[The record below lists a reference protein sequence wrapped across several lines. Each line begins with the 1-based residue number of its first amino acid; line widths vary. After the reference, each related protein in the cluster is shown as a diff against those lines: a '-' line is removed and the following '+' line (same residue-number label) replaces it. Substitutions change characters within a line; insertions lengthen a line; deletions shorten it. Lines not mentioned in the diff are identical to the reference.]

1 MRAIDT
7 NVAARL
13 IVPDDEAQ
21 AVTAQQIVREG
32 VLVPITVVMEL
43 GWLLESRYALSRAD
57 AHAAIDAFLSA
68 ETVSVHYRD
77 LMGWALDRYRRG
89 KPLADMLHI
98 VASAGA
104 DSFVT
109 FDGDVKNHAGAASPV
124 PVEVL
129 KAKR

>member
-7 NVAARL
+7 NVVARL
-13 IVPDDEAQ
+13 IVGDDEAQ
-21 AVTAQQIVREG
+21 AVTAQEVVREG

-43 GWLLESRYALSRAD
+43 GWLLERRYALGRAD
-57 AHAAIDAFLSA
+57 AHAAIEAFLSA
-68 ETVSVHYRD
+68 DTVSVHDRD

-104 DSFVT
+104 DSFAT
-109 FDGDVKNHAGAASPV
+109 FDSGVKNQAGAASPV

-129 KAKR
+129 RARR